1 MNTENV
7 ITLWNG
13 LKKEDYL
20 RLLKEKT
27 YQYNL
32 TNTYMANS
40 FLSKI
45 QKDKNAVMV
54 CNTSTVYGNHCA
66 CFRSYY

>member
-20 RLLKEKT
+20 RPLKEKT

-45 QKDKNAVMV
+45 QEDKNAVMV
-54 CNTSTVYGNHCA
+54 CNTCTVYGNYCA

>member
-32 TNTYMANS
+32 TNTYMAKS

-45 QKDKNAVMV
+45 QEDKNAVMV
-54 CNTSTVYGNHCA
+54 CNTCTVYGNYCA

>member
-32 TNTYMANS
+32 TNTYMANG

-45 QKDKNAVMV
+45 
-54 CNTSTVYGNHCA
+54 
-66 CFRSYY
+66 

>member
-45 QKDKNAVMV
+45 QEDQILIYQVEIIQKMELEK
-54 CNTSTVYGNHCA
+54 S
-66 CFRSYY
+66 

>member
-45 QKDKNAVMV
+45 QEDKNAVMV
-54 CNTSTVYGNHCA
+54 CNTCTVYGNYCA

>member
-45 QKDKNAVMV
+45 QEDKNAVMV
-54 CNTSTVYGNHCA
+54 CNTCTVYGNRCA

>member
-1 MNTENV
+1 MNIENV

-13 LKKEDYL
+13 LNKEDYL

-45 QKDKNAVMV
+45 QEDKNAVMV
-54 CNTSTVYGNHCA
+54 CNTCTVYGNHCA

>member
-45 QKDKNAVMV
+45 QEDKNAVMV
-54 CNTSTVYGNHCA
+54 CNTCIVYGNHCA

>member
-13 LKKEDYL
+13 LNKEDYL

-32 TNTYMANS
+32 TNTYMANG

-45 QKDKNAVMV
+45 QEDKNAVMV
-54 CNTSTVYGNHCA
+54 CNTCTVYGNYCA